1 MIGLIFTTIFTSA
14 ADSLNPVA
22 ITQQFILQGMV
33 KKPKHIWFFIM
44 ATGITNFIG
53 GLMAYFGLVT
63 VLSNLFNFIFQKL
76 VPQIYIIELIAG
88 IIALIIVLYFVL
100 NEKIKKINKGE
111 ELKNKSF
118 MEDEKAQISKKIKS
132 VSPFSLFILGVVAT
146 ITELT
151 TALPYFAF
159 LAVLLNY
166 ELSLLSVVVILFIY
180 NFIYSSPLMILYY
193 IYRMKQ
199 DLFEKFYLC
208 IKEKMEKWSVVIM
221 PFVFGLIGMFTI
233 FHSISLLLW

>member
-1 MIGLIFTTIFTSA
+1 MIGLIFTTILTSA

-111 ELKNKSF
+111 ELKNKSS
-118 MEDEKAQISKKIKS
+118 MEDEKEQISKKIKS

-166 ELSLLSVVVILFIY
+166 ELSLLSVVIILFIY

-233 FHSISLLLW
+233 FHSISLLLG

>member
-33 KKPKHIWFFIM
+33 KKPKHIWFFIL

-53 GLMAYFGLVT
+53 GLMAYYGLVA
-63 VLSNLFNFIFQKL
+63 VISNIFDFILKKL
-76 VPQIYIIELIAG
+76 VPQIYIIELIIG
-88 IIALIIVLYFVL
+88 IVALILVLYFVL
-100 NEKIKKINKGE
+100 NEKIKKINKGDE
-111 ELKNKSF
+111 FKNKSS
-118 MEDEKAQISKKIKS
+118 MEDEKSQISKKIKS

-166 ELSLLSVVVILFIY
+166 ELSLLSVVIILFIY

-199 DLFEKFYLC
+199 DLFERFYLF

-233 FHSISLLLW
+233 VHSISLLLG